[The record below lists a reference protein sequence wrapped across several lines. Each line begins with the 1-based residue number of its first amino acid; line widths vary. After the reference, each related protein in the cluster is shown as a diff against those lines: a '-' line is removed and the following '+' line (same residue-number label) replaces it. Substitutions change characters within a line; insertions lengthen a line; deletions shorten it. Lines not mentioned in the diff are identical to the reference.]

1 MPSEWKESK
10 LRYKYTELPDEPRY
24 KKKKSKKRVIKS
36 NHKHHY
42 ENCLFKTNIY
52 SYVSGKKVPYMY
64 GGVYCTICGKIG
76 NITIGSKKVVNEN
89 LPIFDISDKG
99 FFAKEIDLSGANI
112 S

>member
-1 MPSEWKESK
+1 MKIVFLKQIYIVIFLVKKE
-10 LRYKYTELPDEPRY
+10 
-24 KKKKSKKRVIKS
+24 
-36 NHKHHY
+36 
-42 ENCLFKTNIY
+42 
-52 SYVSGKKVPYMY
+52 PYIY

-99 FFAKEIDLSGANI
+99 LFAKEIDLSGANI